1 MFKYSLNILNYRM
14 QYVIQILIASFGR
27 FHNSQQDTA
36 QIIAEFK
43 FSSTSWFRFLF
54 LILWSAEKVLSQQ

>member
-14 QYVIQILIASFGR
+14 IRMQYVIQILIRNASFGR
-27 FHNSQQDTA
+27 FHKIDFSRYRGSQQDTA

-43 FSSTSWFRFLF
+43 LSSTS
-54 LILWSAEKVLSQQ
+54 